1 MKTPLH
7 PMLKYLKTSSP
18 TGDRLPTILCPG
30 CGHGQV
36 LNYTM
41 YAVDQLIQAEEAEKE
56 QFVFVTGVGCAARLA
71 SQYLALDS
79 IWSLHGRTPAVA
91 TGILMGNPN
100 LKVIIWAGDG
110 DVAAIGG
117 NHLIH
122 ACRRNIDLTVI
133 CMNNGLYGMTGGQV
147 APTTLQGK
155 ITTTTPYCNMER
167 PFDLCDLTRSAGATY
182 VARWTTAHARSCVR
196 AIAKGIR
203 KKGLAFIEILT
214 QCPTHQRRRAPE
226 ILKFFRETTVLR
238 TQYEKDPD
246 KYKERIILGEFVD
259 TEAPE
264 WIASAQELIR
274 QQCGGNRH
282 GK

>member
-1 MKTPLH
+1 MNPPTH
-7 PMLKYLKTSSP
+7 PMLKFLKTSSP
-18 TGDRLPTILCPG
+18 SGDRLPTILCPG

-36 LNYTM
+36 LNYTL
-41 YAVDQLIQAEEAEKE
+41 YAVDQIIQAGEAKRD

-71 SQYLALDS
+71 AQYLAFDS

-91 TGILMGNPN
+91 TGILMGNPE

-122 ACRRNIDLTVI
+122 ACRRNIDLTII

-147 APTTLQGK
+147 APTTLPGK
-155 ITTTTPYCNMER
+155 VTTTTPYRNVER
-167 PFDLCDLTRSAGATY
+167 AFDLCDLTRSAGATY
-182 VARWTTAHARSCVR
+182 VARWSTAHAHSCVR
-196 AIAKGIR
+196 SIAKGIR

-214 QCPTHQRRRAPE
+214 QCPTHQRKRAPE
-226 ILKFFRETTVLR
+226 IMNSFRETTVSR
-238 TQYEKDPD
+238 TQYEKDPE
-246 KYKERIILGEFVD
+246 KYKDRILLGEFVD

-264 WIASAQELIR
+264 WIASAQEIIR
-274 QQCGGNRH
+274 QQRGEVLH
-282 GK
+282 GR

>member
-1 MKTPLH
+1 
-7 PMLKYLKTSSP
+7 MLKYLKTSSP

-41 YAVDQLIQAEEAEKE
+41 YAVDQILQAEEAEKE

-71 SQYLALDS
+71 SQYLAFDS

-91 TGILMGNPN
+91 TGILMGNPD

-133 CMNNGLYGMTGGQV
+133 CMNNGIYGMTGGQV
-147 APTTLQGK
+147 APTTLPGT
-155 ITTTTPYCNMER
+155 ITTTTPYRNMER
-167 PFDLCDLTRSAGATY
+167 AFDLCELTRSAGATY

-214 QCPTHQRRRAPE
+214 QCPTHQRLRASE
-226 ILKFFRETTVLR
+226 ILQSFRETTVLR
-238 TQYEKDPD
+238 AQYDKEPD
-246 KYKERIILGEFVD
+246 KYKEHIILGEFVD
-259 TEAPE
+259 AEAPE
-264 WIASAQELIR
+264 WIASAQDIIR
-274 QQCGGNRH
+274 QQCGVISH
-282 GK
+282 GR